1 MIKSIG
7 KHAMATATVIALA
20 GTGAV
25 AVQESARASDFSAA
39 YTCTVP
45 VLGARS
51 VVINGTLTTLT
62 NRVVVGQPVR
72 FQLHIARLSLQTP
85 VAIDSWTAVAGI
97 DVTGAQAASFR
108 MAGSGGPVAPHQ
120 PISGDLFGSWV
131 PRARGVDRFRGGA
144 VSITARVA
152 RVGVLTA
159 TCLPNTPRPVM
170 ETLMVLPHRF
180 LRARDAATDL

>member
-7 KHAMATATVIALA
+7 KHAVATATVIALG

-25 AVQESARASDFSAA
+25 SAQESARASVFSAA

-45 VLGARS
+45 VLGTRPIT
-51 VVINGTLTTLT
+51 INGMLTAMAG
-62 NRVVVGQPVR
+62 RVVAGQPVR

-97 DVTGAQAASFR
+97 DVTGAQATAFR
-108 MAGSGGPVAPHQ
+108 MAGSGGSVAPHQ
-120 PISGDLFGSWV
+120 PISGDLHGSWV

-144 VSITARVA
+144 VAISARVA
-152 RVGVLTA
+152 RIGVLTA
-159 TCLPNTPRPVM
+159 SCLPNAPRPVL
-170 ETLMVLPHRF
+170 ETLTVLPHRF
-180 LRARDAATDL
+180 LRARDIGTDI